1 MNLIPKIAEMLGVEI
16 GEEFKIKG
24 SDSSIFKLEGTG
36 LFSRKN
42 TDDSIWCV
50 TMGLTLR
57 DIIVGVS
64 EIEKIPFEPKDG
76 EDYWSVKWGRNQH
89 IEVSGGMW
97 TSDDIDYRKLYC
109 GNCFRTE
116 AEAEKHKLEIYEKLT
131 GKKWVVTE

>member
-1 MNLIPKIAEMLGVEI
+1 MNLIPKICELLGVEI

-24 SDSSIFKLEGTG
+24 SDSSIFKLAGTG

-42 TDDSIWCV
+42 TDGSTWCV

-64 EIEKIPFEPKDG
+64 EIEKIPFKPKDG
-76 EDYWSVKWGRNQH
+76 ETYWLVRWGHNQC
-89 IEVSGGMW
+89 IDIGYGTW
-97 TSDDIDYRKLYC
+97 TSDDIDYRHLYC

-116 AEAEKHKLEIYEKLT
+116 AEAEKHKYEIYEKLT
-131 GKKWVVTE
+131 GKKWVVAE